1 MALSEINHKSKSHF
15 QVFCYLPWKIGDW
28 ADLEIVG
35 RVRLSLRSRRMLRL
49 MQTVLSLS
57 QSIRS
62 TVRPLQVCIIIL
74 MAPRSICLPPSVT
87 CGSVIELYACVFIPV
102 GCWTHPEL
110 LLCSPPQLLPLR
122 SSFPYQCQAVRGGGS
137 RRRPLCRSAQPC
149 VCNHPGC
156 RSADWCSYVGPCC
169 RWLISH
175 SVGYTSLPL
184 INCPINPAAELI
196 MHSLQAYTLQATQA
210 RVLILQPL

>member
-35 RVRLSLRSRRMLRL
+35 CKLFYLYLNLYDQLWGLFKCTSLYWWHRGAFVSLRAWPVALW
-49 MQTVLSLS
+49 LSFTPVFSSLLGVEPILS
-57 QSIRS
+57 FS
-62 TVRPLQVCIIIL
+62 C
-74 MAPRSICLPPSVT
+74 APR
-87 CGSVIELYACVFIPV
+87 
-102 GCWTHPEL
+102 
-110 LLCSPPQLLPLR
+110 R